1 MNTYTIHFNRAK
13 RSGEENLLVMEFQR
27 ERFTSREFKNYVLYH
42 LFDLAGDGRK
52 NKWLSAYIFCN
63 GKKVLTVRCYTVEE
77 TDRATIKAVFYAAR
91 PREIFH
97 KLRTM
102 TIAA

>member
-1 MNTYTIHFNRAK
+1 MKTYTIHFNRAK

-42 LFDLAGDGRK
+42 LFDLAGEGRG
-52 NKWLSAYIFCN
+52 NKWLSAYICCD
-63 GKKVLTVRCYTVEE
+63 GEKVLTVRCHTE
-77 TDRATIKAVFYAAR
+77 TDGANITAVFYAAR
-91 PREIFH
+91 PREVFH